1 MNRSLALFAIG
12 LVFGGAAGFVGAA
25 ANGITLD
32 GHDHGSHGNS
42 SHAAMDHGGMK
53 HDELLLLGTANAPV
67 VGISITED
75 AMSGWNL
82 EIQTENFRFAPE
94 NASSV
99 HVAGEG
105 HAHIY
110 VNGKKVA
117 RHYSN
122 WFHIAHLPKGDNTI
136 KVSLNANDHR
146 QLAVGNNALEAST
159 IIEVN

>member
-32 GHDHGSHGNS
+32 GHDHSSHGSMNHS
-42 SHAAMDHGGMK
+42 ATDHGGTK
-53 HDELLLLGTANAPV
+53 HDEVLQVGARNAPV
-67 VGISITED
+67 VGISVTED

-82 EIQTENFRFAPE
+82 KIHTENFRFAPE
-94 NASSV
+94 NASSA

-110 VNGKKVA
+110 INGKKVA
-117 RHYSN
+117 RHYGN
-122 WFHIAHLPKGDNTI
+122 WFHIANLPQGDNTI
-136 KVSLNANDHR
+136 RVSLNANDHR
-146 QLAVGNNALEAST
+146 QLAVDKMALEAST
-159 IIEVN
+159 IIVVN